1 MKWNFVVSLSLLFTL
16 LNVNSCK
23 YAGPREGI
31 ANQVRVMY
39 LDDPATSFTI
49 GWQYFSKT
57 KIPDQLAYGTDDFG
71 EDFDSYPNKM
81 RLQKTTSYKGIKTA
95 FVKLENL
102 EPDTR
107 YYFVIKNSFGVS
119 RRYYTQ
125 TLPDD
130 RNARISIVA
139 GGDSR
144 NNRGPRQAANLLVSK
159 LKPHFVYFG
168 GDMTNLDFG
177 FEWNRWLDDWQL
189 TTSTDGRVTPI
200 VAARGNHERSNRVLR
215 EFFDLPASNYY
226 ALSIADGLIRA
237 YVLNTESSI
246 AGEQTEWLES
256 DLEEHQDSDW
266 RLAIYHRPMRPH
278 VQKKKEGTN
287 QYTYWAPLF
296 HKYKV
301 DLVVESD
308 SHTSKSTHP
317 IVPSLDPDSEEGFVR
332 DDANGTVFVGE
343 GCWGAPLRDADDAK
357 SWTRDSGSFNQ
368 FKWIFVDRQNIEIRT
383 VKVDNAVDVEQLEE
397 ENRFTIPDGI
407 DLWNPSEGEVQT
419 LSVK

>member
-1 MKWNFVVSLSLLFTL
+1 MKWKFILSLSLLFTL
-16 LNVNSCK
+16 LNLNSCK
-23 YAGPREGI
+23 YVGPREGI

-49 GWQYFSKT
+49 GWQYFSKG
-57 KIPDQLAYGTDDFG
+57 KEPDMIAFGTEDFAD
-71 EDFDSYPNKM
+71 DFDSYPYKK
-81 RLQKTTSYKGIKTA
+81 RLDKRTSYKGIQTA

-119 RRYYTQ
+119 RRFYTH

-130 RNARISIVA
+130 RSARISIIA

-144 NNRGPRQAANLLVSK
+144 NNRGPRQAANLLVAK

-177 FEWNRWLDDWQL
+177 FEWNDWLDDWQL
-189 TTSTDGRVTPI
+189 TTTDDGRVTPI
-200 VAARGNHERSNRVLR
+200 VTARGNHERSNRVLK
-215 EFFDLPASNYY
+215 EFFDLPDSNYY
-226 ALSIADGLIRA
+226 ALTIAGGLIRA

-246 AGEQTEWLES
+246 AGDQTTWLEN
-256 DLEEHQDSDW
+256 DLKAHQDADY
-266 RLAIYHRPMRPH
+266 RLAIYHKPMRPH
-278 VQKKKEGTN
+278 VEKKKEGTN

-296 HKYKV
+296 YEYKV

-308 SHTSKSTHP
+308 AHTSKSTYP
-317 IVPSLDPDSEEGFVR
+317 IIPSLDASSDEGFVR
-332 DDANGTVFVGE
+332 DDARGTVFVGE
-343 GCWGAPLRDADDAK
+343 GCWGAPLRSADDNK

-368 FKWIFVDRQNIEIRT
+368 FKWIFVDQNKIEVRT
-383 VKVDNAVDVEQLEE
+383 VKVDNASHVSELKEE
-397 ENRFTIPDGI
+397 DRFTLPAGI
-407 DLWNPSEGEVQT
+407 DLWNPSVGTVQT
-419 LSVK
+419 ILPK